1 MDNNMWREDQ
11 EAFLEKLMSTQAVF
25 DDIMNKDP
33 NGMVIAY
40 GEEREKFDQMREHNK
55 RTLDKLRNKEFT
67 VAIVGLEKAGKSTLG
82 NAILER
88 DILPADSQRC
98 TYTTTKICAGSE
110 DKGQIF
116 FYSKEEFD
124 RDFAE
129 MLKQMKY
136 EGMVTFDTLNLSSFE
151 SWWQTM
157 EEKDN
162 ATYNQHNG
170 TTFEDIKAMVAGR
183 DVLRGLLGK
192 SPQTFTGEALGGVE
206 FQKFITGI
214 VGKNPD
220 GDVQRVP
227 HPYAVKSVII
237 ESNQLGKM
245 QHIVL
250 YDVPGFDSPTALHT
264 KLTLEM
270 LEKADAIILVTNVG
284 TNPNLTSPQLGML
297 RRGQDADNVPLKD
310 KVFVFGNKLDLAR
323 NIEDARGNMAALK
336 KDATQKHNIA
346 LENRVICGSVMAY
359 KESQG
364 LVTGS
369 NESSNTLDGWQITP
383 KGYGFGELLDK
394 LQDYYDNDRFIVLK
408 RRAENTIREARKY
421 LEGIL
426 EKYSAGSWQPIETG
440 GEYYLE
446 AARKLRQFREAAY
459 VMGEECRNEIL
470 ESKVFSNLIRENI
483 DDIFPEQE
491 IDPNELLTQVKRSGN
506 INVNGQLAITRLN
519 TLFREEL
526 SRQFLEKIVS
536 VTMDESKK
544 REDGFYGKL
553 IDKFLEIMGMPPN
566 SPNAETLR
574 KSVDKLFHDLW
585 IKDADRV
592 HFNSLVERFISGLL
606 EAMISRPFAS
616 YERYEAIAGAETF
629 PEFLSLAIYYDNSPD
644 FDEPGGEDRQMD
656 FFAKIILHEKGLED
670 DGNKNALS
678 KFFNENKDTL
688 REGASLALDFLP
700 MSKWGKMLLKAGI
713 KMQDMN
719 PALKKKL
726 QDVIYKGNW
735 GNLTKQEK
743 TKRLEEA
750 LSSYIK
756 ENPVSPIIGGTSGR
770 ITLSDNPMAK
780 RLLTLHQMSKLE
792 DIKTE
797 EEMLDI
803 LNEDIRNLKDF
814 TLKAVIYAVGL
825 ERAFIS
831 VITKNTNRIRK
842 DEETE
847 RGGKIFDK
855 WIQDNIRLV
864 KTAEFADLDRR
875 NMDNQTKKHIV
886 EQVSEVVEKL
896 EVR

>member
-1 MDNNMWREDQ
+1 MDSAWKEDQ
-11 EAFLEKLMSTQAVF
+11 QAFITKLESTQAVF

-40 GEEREKFDQMREHNK
+40 GEEREKFNQMRDHNK
-55 RTLDKLRNKEFT
+55 RTLDKLKNKEFT

-82 NAILER
+82 NALLGR

-98 TYTTTKICAGSE
+98 TYTTTKICAGPE

-129 MLKQMKY
+129 MLRQMKY
-136 EGMVTFDTLNLSSFE
+136 EGTATFDSLNISSF
-151 SWWQTM
+151 SAWWQTM

-162 ATYNQHNG
+162 AVYNQHNG

-183 DVLRGLLGK
+183 DVLRGLLG
-192 SPQTFTGEALGGVE
+192 SPAQIFKGEALGGIE

-237 ESNQLGKM
+237 ESNQLGNM

-310 KVFVFGNKLDLAR
+310 KAFVFGNKLDLAR
-323 NIEDARGNMAALK
+323 NVEDARGNMAALK

-369 NESSNTLDGWQITP
+369 KESSNTLDGWQITP

-394 LQDYYDNDRFIVLK
+394 LQDYYDNDRFAVLK
-408 RRAENTIREARKY
+408 RRAENTILEARKY

-426 EKYSAGSWQPIETG
+426 EKYQSGTWQPIETG

-446 AARKLRQFREAAY
+446 AARNLGRFREAAY
-459 VMGEECRNEIL
+459 DIGVACHNEIL
-470 ESKVFSNLIRENI
+470 ENNVFSNLIRDNI
-483 DDIFPEQE
+483 EKIFPLQE
-491 IDPNELLTQVKRSGN
+491 KENNELLLKVKRGGN
-506 INVNGQLAITRLN
+506 LNVNGQLALIRLN
-519 TLFREEL
+519 SLFREEL
-526 SRQFLEKIVS
+526 NRQFLENIVAIT
-536 VTMDESKK
+536 VNESKK
-544 REDGFYGKL
+544 KEDEFYGKL
-553 IDKFLEIMGMPPN
+553 IDKFLEIMGMPKN
-566 SPNAETLR
+566 SPNEEKLK

-585 IKDADRV
+585 IENAEKV
-592 HFNSLVERFISGLL
+592 HFNSLVERFVSGLL
-606 EAMISRPFAS
+606 EAMINRPFAS
-616 YERYEAIAGAETF
+616 YERYEAIAAADTF
-629 PEFLSLAIYYDNSPD
+629 PEFLSLAIYYDNSPE
-644 FDEPGGEDRQMD
+644 FEGQGGEDRQMD
-656 FFAKIILHEKGLED
+656 FFAKIILHDGGMADED
-670 DGNKNALS
+670 NKNAFS
-678 KFFNENKDTL
+678 KFFDENKEAL
-688 REGASLALDFLP
+688 REGASLALDLLP
-700 MSKWGKMLLKAGI
+700 MGKWGKMLLKAGI
-713 KMQDMN
+713 KLQELN
-719 PALKKKL
+719 PVLKKKL
-726 QDVIYKGNW
+726 QNVIYKPNW
-735 GNLTKQEK
+735 STLTKEEK
-743 TKRLEEA
+743 TQRLEDA
-750 LSSYIK
+750 VSSYLR
-756 ENPVSPIIGGTSGR
+756 ENPVVVENPEGEGR
-770 ITLSDNPMAK
+770 KVLSENPMAK
-780 RLLTLHQMSKLE
+780 RLLALHQMSKMK
-792 DIKTE
+792 DITTE

-803 LNEDIRNLKDF
+803 LNEDIGNLRDF
-814 TLKAVIYAVGL
+814 TLKAVIYAIGL
-825 ERAFIS
+825 ERAFVSI
-831 VITKNTNRIRK
+831 ITKNTNRIRK

-875 NMDNQTKKHIV
+875 NMDNQTKKNIV
-886 EQVSEVVEKL
+886 EAVSEVVKNL
-896 EVR
+896 DI